1 MLPGD
6 PRTSFPDDARPDMLD
21 LAIQIVNF
29 RTRRYLPACLDSV
42 IADLSGSGLR
52 SGISVLDNASG
63 DDLGDLQELYADV
76 AFRRSDTN
84 RGFGAGHNL
93 LAREVRA
100 RHLLILNPDI
110 AFKEPR
116 TIVRLLETLLR
127 EPGAKVAGP
136 KLYDPGGK
144 PQRWDHARLRPSF
157 RPPESAGDR
166 VEAAWVSGAVFLI
179 DKGLFDELRGFDEN
193 IFLYAEEMELCLRIR
208 KQGHRVVYDPTIG
221 VMHVGQVSGRRK
233 DHIYTS
239 YDYILDKH
247 YRNTLLYY
255 PLKAL
260 NALLRRTVKPMASG
274 RAPGPPAA

>member
-1 MLPGD
+1 
-6 PRTSFPDDARPDMLD
+6 MLD

-42 IADLSGSGLR
+42 ITDLSDSGLR

-63 DDLGDLQELYADV
+63 DDLGDLQARYADV
-76 AFRRSDTN
+76 AFKRSDTN

-93 LAREVRA
+93 LARGVQA
-100 RHLLILNPDI
+100 KYLLILNPDI
-110 AFKEPR
+110 AFRESR
-116 TIVRLLETLLR
+116 TIGRLLETLQR

-136 KLYDPGGK
+136 KLYDPRGN

-157 RPPESAGDR
+157 RRPPEAVGDR

-179 DKGLFDELRGFDEN
+179 DKGLFDELQGFDEN
-193 IFLYAEEMELCLRIR
+193 IFLYAEELELCLRIR

-233 DHIYTS
+233 DYIYTS

-247 YRNTLLYY
+247 YRHTLLYY

-260 NALLRRTVKPMASG
+260 NALLRRTVKPADSG
-274 RAPGPPAA
+274 IATGPPAA